1 MIHGYSYEHWLFPRA
16 FDISFCILYV
26 DPWFCS
32 MQGIQTIGSRIIS
45 SMILQILIQGNPS
58 RWEAQ
63 IKMLLLLTRK
73 IHNHHASRPLAQK
86 HHVIRLWPNVLFERI
101 HLFKIAF
108 LSMLCLS
115 SSLRISLQIE
125 KKMLNPEYLIVRI
138 FCLQCLTHHIVF
150 VNLYSINMLSM
161 NLFYWFCTFVMS

>member
-58 RWEAQ
+58 RWEVQ
-63 IKMLLLLTRK
+63 IKMLLLLTGK

-101 HLFKIAF
+101 PSFQIAV

-115 SSLRISLQIE
+115 SNLRISLQNE
-125 KKMLNPEYLIVRI
+125 KKMLNLNYSIILILYSE
-138 FCLQCLTHHIVF
+138 CLSHHIVF
-150 VNLYSINMLSM
+150 SSY
-161 NLFYWFCTFVMS
+161 

>member
-58 RWEAQ
+58 RWEVQ
-63 IKMLLLLTRK
+63 IKIVLLLTGK
-73 IHNHHASRPLAQK
+73 IPNHHASRPLAQK
-86 HHVIRLWPNVLFERI
+86 HHVIRLWSNVLFERI
-101 HLFKIAF
+101 HLFKIAV

-115 SSLRISLQIE
+115 STLSISLQNE
-125 KKMLNPEYLIVRI
+125 KKMLNLNYSIILILYSE
-138 FCLQCLTHHIVF
+138 CLSHHIVF
-150 VNLYSINMLSM
+150 SSY
-161 NLFYWFCTFVMS
+161 